1 VPAFLLLDFLRPSV
15 LIPEEILP
23 IMKEPCWRIRTSPT
37 ALESEQEKE
46 MKVVSKLLV
55 TFWPRIARRPYE
67 RGPLTE
73 FMPAER
79 SDYPILN
86 NRYIAFE
93 RAVVSFLRKQDIIE
107 PNHITYFRF
116 AVCLPL
122 LLYSSRLSYLSILIL
137 VILGGLSD
145 FFDGA
150 FARSAS
156 KKTRL
161 GTLIDPLADKALIF
175 TTIYILIMKKALDPL
190 YVFLIAIMETHLI
203 IAPLLSWFYGLLRRR
218 SHRIP
223 YSTSKV
229 NKTDVILAR
238 SKPVFMGRVKINL
251 YVYAILSMMLGNICD
266 SMFLMNLAN
275 VLVALGICAGGIAFG
290 IYMMRWSK
298 ELHPLS

>member
-1 VPAFLLLDFLRPSV
+1 
-15 LIPEEILP
+15 
-23 IMKEPCWRIRTSPT
+23 MN
-37 ALESEQEKE
+37 
-46 MKVVSKLLV
+46 VVTKLLV
-55 TFWPRIARRPYE
+55 AFWSTIAGRPHE

-116 AVCLPL
+116 VVCLL
-122 LLYSSRLSYLSILIL
+122 LLLCSSRLSYLSILIL
-137 VILGGLSD
+137 AILGGLSD

-161 GTLIDPLADKALIF
+161 GILIDPLADKALIF
-175 TTIYILIMKKALDPL
+175 TIIYILIMKKALDPL
-190 YVFLIAIMETHLI
+190 YVLLIAIMETHLI
-203 IAPLLSWFYGLLRRR
+203 IAPLLSWFFGLLRRR
-218 SHRIP
+218 SDGLP
-223 YSTSKV
+223 YSTSKEK
-229 NKTDVILAR
+229 KTDVILAR
-238 SKPVFMGRVKINL
+238 SRPVFMGRVKVSL
-251 YVYAILSMMLGNICD
+251 YVYAILSMMLGKICD
-266 SMFLMNLAN
+266 SVFLMNLAN
-275 VLVALGICAGGIAFG
+275 VLLILGICAGGIAFG

-298 ELHPLS
+298 ELHPFTYH